1 MKKAIHRMLI
11 AALATTLAG
20 SCVAATSTISER
32 ESSEGAIELSNLLPE
47 GEGTAVVDGTPA
59 ADNPVQPSPAYES
72 NTVRSE
78 EAPVVSPSAT
88 EASTAQPSEVG
99 RTDASPF
106 NRNQG
111 YTAGS
116 GGYGNNGTLAGSP
129 TPASAGAPAS
139 TGDGTG
145 TGGSTQ
151 PPSGTVVASLPPS
164 GPSTVPGS
172 ILDNPNALDA
182 RLQQYREQLLNEP
195 VLPSGQHPNPA
206 VVRRYQM
213 VNRYTYTGR

>member
-1 MKKAIHRMLI
+1 MKKAMHRMLI

-47 GEGTAVVDGTPA
+47 GEGTAVVEGTPA
-59 ADNPVQPSPAYES
+59 ADNTVQPSTAYES
-72 NTVRSE
+72 NVRRSDD
-78 EAPVVSPSAT
+78 APAVSPSAS
-88 EASTAQPSEVG
+88 ESSIAQPSEAV

-111 YTAGS
+111 YTPGS
-116 GGYGNNGTLAGSP
+116 GGYSNNGTLAGSP
-129 TPASAGAPAS
+129 TPNNFGVPGS

-151 PPSGTVVASLPPS
+151 PPSGAVVASLPPS

-172 ILDNPNALDA
+172 ILDNPNALDS

-195 VLPSGQHPNPA
+195 VLASGQHPNPA